1 MNHANLQT
9 FRKIRPLTIQK
20 SAILRYDSHHFCEQT
35 RLTFMQQQY
44 NPSQIEPAVQQYWAE
59 NKVFKAI
66 KDTSKE
72 KYYCL
77 SMFPYPSGRLHMG
90 HVRNYTIGDVV
101 SRYQR
106 MNGKNVLQPI
116 GWDAFGLP
124 AEGAAIKNKTAP
136 AKWTYE
142 NIEYM
147 KNQLKM
153 LGFGYDW
160 DREIATCRPEY
171 YKWEQWF
178 FTELYK
184 KGLVY
189 KKTSTVNW
197 CPNDETVLA
206 NEQVHEGCCW
216 RCDTPVEQKEIPQWF
231 IKITDYA
238 EQLLGGLDQ
247 LPQWPDM
254 VKTMQRNWIGRSEG
268 VEITFDV
275 ADTAEKVAVYTTR
288 PDTFY
293 GVSYLG
299 IAAAHPLAELAAEK
313 NPQLAEFIREAK
325 NAKVAEADLATM
337 EKKGMATGLFAIHPL
352 TGEKL
357 PIWVANFVLMH
368 YGTGAVMA
376 VPAHDQRDFEFAQKY
391 NLPIK
396 QVIAPL
402 ADEEIDLTKQAFVEH
417 GKLVNSAEFDG
428 LDFDAAF
435 NGIADKLEKL
445 GVGKR
450 QVNYRLRDWGVSR
463 QRYWGAPIPMLTLA
477 NGETVPAPIEDLPI
491 ILPEDVV
498 MDGVKSPIKADPN
511 WAKTTFNGEPALKET
526 DTFDTF
532 MESSWYYARYTSPS
546 YAEGM
551 LDKEEANY
559 WLPVDQ
565 YIGGIEHATMHLLY
579 FRFFHKLLRDAGF
592 VTSDEPAQKLLC
604 QGMVLADAFYYTSPT
619 NERIWVS
626 PTQVTLER
634 DEKGRIIKATDP
646 EGRELVHTGMTKMSK
661 SKNNGIDPQEM
672 VEKYG
677 ADTVR
682 LFMMFASPAEMT
694 LEWQESGVEGAKRF
708 LGRVWNLVYEYSQNP
723 AKTALDVTALS
734 ADQKALRRDVHKT
747 IAKVSDDI
755 GRRQTFNTAIAAV
768 MELMNKLTRAPLE
781 SEQDRAV
788 MAEALSAV
796 VRMLYPITPHICFE
810 LWKALGNESNIDHAE
825 WVKAD
830 EAAMVEDEKLIVVQ
844 VNGKVRGKVTV
855 AADADEETVKTVAFA
870 DENVKKF
877 TDNTQIVKVIYV
889 PGKLLN
895 VVVKPQ

>member
-1 MNHANLQT
+1 
-9 FRKIRPLTIQK
+9 
-20 SAILRYDSHHFCEQT
+20 
-35 RLTFMQQQY
+35 MQQHY
-44 NPSQIEPAVQQYWAE
+44 RPDLIEPAVQQYWAE

-147 KNQLKM
+147 KKQLKM

-189 KKTSTVNW
+189 KKTSTVNC

-275 ADTAEKVAVYTTR
+275 ADTAEKVSVYTTR

-299 IAAAHPLAELAAEK
+299 VAAAHPLAELAAEK

-463 QRYWGAPIPMLTLA
+463 QRYWGAPIPMLTLP
-477 NGETVPAPIEDLPI
+477 NGETIPAPIEDLPI

-498 MDGVKSPIKADPN
+498 MDGMKSPIKSDPN

-551 LDKEEANY
+551 LDKDEANY

-723 AKTALDVTALS
+723 AKTALDMTALS

-781 SEQDRAV
+781 NEQDRAV

>member
-1 MNHANLQT
+1 MQEQY
-9 FRKIRPLTIQK
+9 RP
-20 SAILRYDSHHFCEQT
+20 D
-35 RLTFMQQQY
+35 M
-44 NPSQIEPAVQQYWAE
+44 IEPKVQQYWAE
-59 NKVFKAI
+59 NNVFKAV
-66 KDTSKE
+66 KDESKE

-106 MNGKNVLQPI
+106 MLGKNVLQPF

-142 NIEYM
+142 NIAYM
-147 KNQLKM
+147 KKQLQL
-153 LGFGYDW
+153 LGFGFDW
-160 DREIATCRPEY
+160 DREIATCKPDY

-238 EQLLGGLDQ
+238 EQLLGGLDN
-247 LPQWPDM
+247 LPQWPEM

-268 VEITFDV
+268 VEISFDV
-275 ADTAEKVAVYTTR
+275 ADSNEKVAVYTTR

-299 IAAAHPLAELAAEK
+299 IAAAHPLASLAAQN
-313 NPQLAEFIREAK
+313 NPKLAAFIQEAK

-337 EKKGMATGLFAIHPL
+337 EKKGMATSLFAIHPL

-376 VPAHDQRDFEFAQKY
+376 VPAHDQRDYEFAHKY
-391 NLPIK
+391 DLPIK

-402 ADEEIDLTKQAFVEH
+402 AGETIDLTKQAFTEH
-417 GKLVNSAEFDG
+417 GTLINSAEFDG
-428 LDFDAAF
+428 LDFDGAF
-435 NGIADKLEKL
+435 NGIADKLEQS

-463 QRYWGAPIPMLTLA
+463 QRYWGAPIPMLTLES
-477 NGETVPAPIEDLPI
+477 GEVVPVPMEDLPI

-498 MDGVKSPIKADPN
+498 MDGVQSPIKADPN
-511 WAKTTFNGEPALKET
+511 WAKTTFNGVPALKET

-532 MESSWYYARYTSPS
+532 MESSWYYARYTSPKF
-546 YAEGM
+546 AEAM

-592 VTSDEPAQKLLC
+592 VTSDEPATKLLC

-634 DEKGRIIKATDP
+634 DEKGRIIKAIDP

-708 LGRVWNLVYEYSQNP
+708 LGRVWNLVYQYQQNP
-723 AKTALDVTALS
+723 ATTALNANALS
-734 ADQKALRRDVHKT
+734 AEQKALRREVHKT

-755 GRRQTFNTAIAAV
+755 GRRQTFNTAIAAI
-768 MELMNKLTRAPLE
+768 MELMNKLTKAPLE
-781 SEQDRAV
+781 NEQDRAV

-810 LWKALGNESNIDHAE
+810 LWQALGNENGIDTAE
-825 WVKAD
+825 WVKVD
-830 EAAMVEDEKLIVVQ
+830 ESAMIEDEKLIVVQ

-855 AADADEETVKTVAFA
+855 AVEADEESVKSVAFA

-877 TDNTQIVKVIYV
+877 TDGQQIVKVIYV

>member
-1 MNHANLQT
+1 
-9 FRKIRPLTIQK
+9 
-20 SAILRYDSHHFCEQT
+20 
-35 RLTFMQQQY
+35 MQQHY
-44 NPSQIEPAVQQYWAE
+44 RPDLIEPTVQQYWAE

-189 KKTSTVNW
+189 KKNSTVNW
-197 CPNDETVLA
+197 CPNDVTVLA
-206 NEQVHEGCCW
+206 NEQVHDGCCW

-391 NLPIK
+391 DLPIK
-396 QVIAPL
+396 QVISPL

-428 LDFDAAF
+428 LDFDGAF

-463 QRYWGAPIPMLTLA
+463 QRYWGAPIPMLTLP

-532 MESSWYYARYTSPS
+532 MESSWYYARYTSPN

-551 LDKEEANY
+551 LDKDEANY

-646 EGRELVHTGMTKMSK
+646 KGRELVHTGMTKMSK

>member
-1 MNHANLQT
+1 
-9 FRKIRPLTIQK
+9 
-20 SAILRYDSHHFCEQT
+20 
-35 RLTFMQQQY
+35 MQQHY
-44 NPSQIEPAVQQYWAE
+44 RPDLIEPAVQQYWAE

-147 KNQLKM
+147 KKQLKM

-275 ADTAEKVAVYTTR
+275 ADTAEKVSVYTTR

-877 TDNTQIVKVIYV
+877 TDDTQIVKVIYV

>member
-1 MNHANLQT
+1 MQEQY
-9 FRKIRPLTIQK
+9 RP
-20 SAILRYDSHHFCEQT
+20 D
-35 RLTFMQQQY
+35 MV
-44 NPSQIEPAVQQYWAE
+44 EPKVQQYWAE

-66 KDTSKE
+66 KDESKE

-90 HVRNYTIGDVV
+90 HVRNYTIGDVI

-106 MNGKNVLQPI
+106 MLGKNVLQPF

-142 NIEYM
+142 NIAYM
-147 KNQLKM
+147 KKQLQL
-153 LGFGYDW
+153 LGFGFDW
-160 DREIATCRPEY
+160 DREIATCKPEY

-238 EQLLGGLDQ
+238 EQLLGGLDT

-275 ADTAEKVAVYTTR
+275 ADTNEKVAVYTTR

-299 IAAAHPLAELAAEK
+299 IAAAHPLASLAAQNNPELAT
-313 NPQLAEFIREAK
+313 FIQEAK

-391 NLPIK
+391 SLPIK

-402 ADEEIDLTKQAFVEH
+402 ADEEIDLTKQAFTEH

-428 LDFDAAF
+428 KDFDGAF

-463 QRYWGAPIPMLTLA
+463 QRYWGAPIPMLTLE
-477 NGETVPAPIEDLPI
+477 NGDVVPAPMEDLPI

-511 WAKTTFNGEPALKET
+511 WAKTTLNGAPALKET

-532 MESSWYYARYTSPS
+532 MESSWYYARYTCPQ
-546 YAEGM
+546 YQNGM
-551 LDKEEANY
+551 LDAEEANY

-592 VTSDEPAQKLLC
+592 VTSDEPADKLLC

-646 EGRELVHTGMTKMSK
+646 EGRELVHSGMTKMSK

-708 LGRVWNLVYEYSQNP
+708 LGRVWNLVYQYQQNP
-723 AKTALDVTALS
+723 AKTSLDITALS
-734 ADQKALRRDVHKT
+734 TAQKALRREIHKT

-768 MELMNKLTRAPLE
+768 MELMNKLTKASLE
-781 SEQDRAV
+781 SDQDRAV

-810 LWKALGNESNIDHAE
+810 LWQALGNESNIDTAE

-855 AADADEETVKTVAFA
+855 PATSSEEEIKEAAKTDPNVA
-870 DENVKKF
+870 KF
-877 TDNTQIVKVIYV
+877 LDGKEILKEIYI
-889 PGKLLN
+889 PLKMLN
-895 VVVKPQ
+895 FVVKL

>member
-1 MNHANLQT
+1 MQEQY
-9 FRKIRPLTIQK
+9 RP
-20 SAILRYDSHHFCEQT
+20 D
-35 RLTFMQQQY
+35 M
-44 NPSQIEPAVQQYWAE
+44 IEPKVQQYWAE

-66 KDTSKE
+66 KDESKE

-90 HVRNYTIGDVV
+90 HVRNYTIGDVI

-106 MNGKNVLQPI
+106 MLGKNVLQPF

-124 AEGAAIKNKTAP
+124 AEGAAIKNKTVP

-142 NIEYM
+142 NIAYM
-147 KNQLKM
+147 KKQLQL
-153 LGFGYDW
+153 LGFGFDW
-160 DREIATCRPEY
+160 DREIATCKPEY

-238 EQLLGGLDQ
+238 EQLLGGLDT

-275 ADTAEKVAVYTTR
+275 VDTNEKVAVYTTR

-299 IAAAHPLAELAAEK
+299 IAAAHPLASLAAQNNPELAA
-313 NPQLAEFIREAK
+313 FIQEAK

-391 NLPIK
+391 SLPIK

-428 LDFDAAF
+428 LDFDGAF

-463 QRYWGAPIPMLTLA
+463 QRYWGAPIPMLTLE
-477 NGETVPAPIEDLPI
+477 NGDVVPAPMEDLPI

-498 MDGVKSPIKADPN
+498 MNGVKSPIKADPN
-511 WAKTTFNGEPALKET
+511 WAKTTLNGAPALKET

-532 MESSWYYARYTSPS
+532 MESSWYYARYTCPQ
-546 YAEGM
+546 YQNGM
-551 LDKEEANY
+551 LDAEEANY

-592 VTSDEPAQKLLC
+592 ITSDEPADKLLC

-646 EGRELVHTGMTKMSK
+646 EGRELVHSGMTKMSK

-708 LGRVWNLVYEYSQNP
+708 LGRVWNLVYQYQQNP
-723 AKTALDVTALS
+723 AKTSLNITALS
-734 ADQKALRRDVHKT
+734 AAQKTLRREVHKT

-768 MELMNKLTRAPLE
+768 MELMNKLTKASLE
-781 SEQDRAV
+781 SDQDRAV

-810 LWKALGNESNIDHAE
+810 LWKALGNESNIDTSE

-830 EAAMVEDEKLIVVQ
+830 KAAMVEDEKLIVVQ

-855 AADADEETVKTVAFA
+855 PATSSEEEIKAAAKADPNVA
-870 DENVKKF
+870 KF
-877 TDNTQIVKVIYV
+877 LDGKEILKEIYI
-889 PGKLLN
+889 PLKMLN
-895 VVVKPQ
+895 FVVKP

>member
-1 MNHANLQT
+1 
-9 FRKIRPLTIQK
+9 
-20 SAILRYDSHHFCEQT
+20 
-35 RLTFMQQQY
+35 MQQHY
-44 NPSQIEPAVQQYWAE
+44 RPDLIEPAVQQYWAE

-268 VEITFDV
+268 VEITFNV
-275 ADTAEKVAVYTTR
+275 ADTAEKVSVYTTR

-391 NLPIK
+391 DLPIK

-428 LDFDAAF
+428 LDFDGAF

-463 QRYWGAPIPMLTLA
+463 QRYWGAPIPMLTLP

-551 LDKEEANY
+551 LDKDEANY

-723 AKTALDVTALS
+723 AKTALDMTALS

>member
-1 MNHANLQT
+1 
-9 FRKIRPLTIQK
+9 
-20 SAILRYDSHHFCEQT
+20 
-35 RLTFMQQQY
+35 MQQHY
-44 NPSQIEPAVQQYWAE
+44 RPDLIEPAVQQYWAE

-313 NPQLAEFIREAK
+313 NPELAEFIREAK

-391 NLPIK
+391 SLPIK

-428 LDFDAAF
+428 LDFNGAF

-463 QRYWGAPIPMLTLA
+463 QRYWGAPIPMLTLP

-551 LDKEEANY
+551 LDKDEANH

-592 VTSDEPAQKLLC
+592 VTSDEPAKKLLC

-626 PTQVTLER
+626 PTQVILER

>member
-1 MNHANLQT
+1 MQEQY
-9 FRKIRPLTIQK
+9 RP
-20 SAILRYDSHHFCEQT
+20 D
-35 RLTFMQQQY
+35 M
-44 NPSQIEPAVQQYWAE
+44 IEPKVQQYWAE

-66 KDTSKE
+66 KDESKE

-90 HVRNYTIGDVV
+90 HVRNYTIGDVI

-106 MNGKNVLQPI
+106 MLGKNVLQPF

-142 NIEYM
+142 NIAYM
-147 KNQLKM
+147 KKQLQL
-153 LGFGYDW
+153 LGFGFDW
-160 DREIATCRPEY
+160 DREIATCKPEY

-238 EQLLGGLDQ
+238 EQLLGGLDT

-275 ADTAEKVAVYTTR
+275 ADTNEKVAVYTTR

-299 IAAAHPLAELAAEK
+299 IAAAHPLANLAAQNNPELAS
-313 NPQLAEFIREAK
+313 FIQEAK

-391 NLPIK
+391 GLQIK
-396 QVIAPL
+396 QVIEPI
-402 ADEEIDLTKQAFVEH
+402 ADEEIDLTKQAFTEH
-417 GKLVNSAEFDG
+417 GKLVNSAEFNG
-428 LDFDAAF
+428 KDFDGAF

-463 QRYWGAPIPMLTLA
+463 QRYWGAPIPMLTLE
-477 NGETVPAPIEDLPI
+477 NGDVVPAPMEDLPI

-511 WAKTTFNGEPALKET
+511 WAKTTLNGAPALKET

-532 MESSWYYARYTSPS
+532 MESSWYYARYTCPQ
-546 YAEGM
+546 YQNGM
-551 LDKEEANY
+551 LDAEEANY

-592 VTSDEPAQKLLC
+592 VTSDEPADKLLC

-646 EGRELVHTGMTKMSK
+646 KGRELVHSGMTKMSK

-708 LGRVWNLVYEYSQNP
+708 LGRVWNLVYQYQQNP
-723 AKTALDVTALS
+723 AKTSLDTTALS
-734 ADQKALRRDVHKT
+734 AAQKALRREVHKT

-768 MELMNKLTRAPLE
+768 MELMNKLTKASLE
-781 SEQDRAV
+781 SDQDRAV

-810 LWKALGNESNIDHAE
+810 LWQALGNESNIDTAE

-855 AADADEETVKTVAFA
+855 PATSSEEEIKAAAKADPNVA
-870 DENVKKF
+870 KF
-877 TDNTQIVKVIYV
+877 LDGKEILKEIYI
-889 PGKLLN
+889 PLKMLN
-895 VVVKPQ
+895 FVVKP

>member
-1 MNHANLQT
+1 
-9 FRKIRPLTIQK
+9 
-20 SAILRYDSHHFCEQT
+20 
-35 RLTFMQQQY
+35 MQQHY
-44 NPSQIEPAVQQYWAE
+44 RPDLIEPAVQQYWAE

-147 KNQLKM
+147 KKQLKM

-268 VEITFDV
+268 VEITFNV
-275 ADTAEKVAVYTTR
+275 ADTAEKVSVYTTR

-337 EKKGMATGLFAIHPL
+337 EKKGMATDLFAIHPL

-463 QRYWGAPIPMLTLA
+463 QRYWGAPIPMLTLP
-477 NGETVPAPIEDLPI
+477 NGETIPAPIEDLPI

-551 LDKEEANY
+551 LDKDEANY

-723 AKTALDVTALS
+723 AKTALDMTALS

-781 SEQDRAV
+781 NEQDRAV

>member
-1 MNHANLQT
+1 
-9 FRKIRPLTIQK
+9 
-20 SAILRYDSHHFCEQT
+20 
-35 RLTFMQQQY
+35 MQQHY
-44 NPSQIEPAVQQYWAE
+44 RPDLIEPAVQQYWAE

-391 NLPIK
+391 SLPIK

-428 LDFDAAF
+428 LDFDGAF

-463 QRYWGAPIPMLTLA
+463 QRYWGAPIPMLTLP

-551 LDKEEANY
+551 LDKDEANY

-810 LWKALGNESNIDHAE
+810 LWKALGNESTIDHAE

>member
-1 MNHANLQT
+1 
-9 FRKIRPLTIQK
+9 
-20 SAILRYDSHHFCEQT
+20 
-35 RLTFMQQQY
+35 MQQHY
-44 NPSQIEPAVQQYWAE
+44 RPDLIEPAVQQYWAV

-142 NIEYM
+142 NIKYM

-189 KKTSTVNW
+189 KKNSTVNW
-197 CPNDETVLA
+197 CPNDVTVLA

-268 VEITFDV
+268 VEITFNV
-275 ADTAEKVAVYTTR
+275 ADTAEKVSVYTTR

-428 LDFDAAF
+428 LDFDGAF

-463 QRYWGAPIPMLTLA
+463 QRYWGAPIPMLTLP
-477 NGETVPAPIEDLPI
+477 NGETIPAPIEDLPI

-551 LDKEEANY
+551 LDKDESNY

-708 LGRVWNLVYEYSQNP
+708 LGRVWNLVYEYSQNL
-723 AKTALDVTALS
+723 AKTALDMTALS

-781 SEQDRAV
+781 NEQDRAV

>member
-1 MNHANLQT
+1 
-9 FRKIRPLTIQK
+9 
-20 SAILRYDSHHFCEQT
+20 
-35 RLTFMQQQY
+35 MQQHY
-44 NPSQIEPAVQQYWAE
+44 RPDLIEPAVQQYWAE

-147 KNQLKM
+147 KKQLKM

-275 ADTAEKVAVYTTR
+275 ADTAEKVSVYTTR

-551 LDKEEANY
+551 LDKDEANY

-723 AKTALDVTALS
+723 AKTALDVTTLS

>member
-1 MNHANLQT
+1 
-9 FRKIRPLTIQK
+9 
-20 SAILRYDSHHFCEQT
+20 
-35 RLTFMQQQY
+35 MQQHY
-44 NPSQIEPAVQQYWAE
+44 RPDLIEPAVQQYWAE

-147 KNQLKM
+147 KKQLKM

-275 ADTAEKVAVYTTR
+275 ADTAEKVSVYTTR

-352 TGEKL
+352 TSEKL

-391 NLPIK
+391 GLPIK

-463 QRYWGAPIPMLTLA
+463 QRYWGAPIPMLTLP

-551 LDKEEANY
+551 LDKDEANY

-723 AKTALDVTALS
+723 AKTALDVTTLS

>member
-1 MNHANLQT
+1 MQEQY
-9 FRKIRPLTIQK
+9 RP
-20 SAILRYDSHHFCEQT
+20 D
-35 RLTFMQQQY
+35 M
-44 NPSQIEPAVQQYWAE
+44 IEPKVQQYWAE

-66 KDTSKE
+66 KDESKE

-90 HVRNYTIGDVV
+90 HVRNYTIGDVI

-106 MNGKNVLQPI
+106 MLGKNVLQPF

-142 NIEYM
+142 NIAYM
-147 KNQLKM
+147 KKQLQL
-153 LGFGYDW
+153 LGFGFDW
-160 DREIATCRPEY
+160 DREIATCKPEY

-238 EQLLGGLDQ
+238 EQLLGGLDA

-275 ADTAEKVAVYTTR
+275 ADTNEKVAVYTTR

-299 IAAAHPLAELAAEK
+299 IAAAHPLASLAAQN
-313 NPQLAEFIREAK
+313 NPELGSFIQEAK

-391 NLPIK
+391 GLQIK
-396 QVIAPL
+396 QVIEPI
-402 ADEEIDLTKQAFVEH
+402 ADEEIDLTKQAFTEH
-417 GKLVNSAEFDG
+417 GKLVNSAEFNG
-428 LDFDAAF
+428 KDFDGAF

-463 QRYWGAPIPMLTLA
+463 QRYWGAPIPMLTLE
-477 NGETVPAPIEDLPI
+477 NGDVVPAPMEDLPV

-511 WAKTTFNGEPALKET
+511 WAKTTLNGAPALKET

-532 MESSWYYARYTSPS
+532 MESSWYYARYTCPQ
-546 YAEGM
+546 YQNGM
-551 LDKEEANY
+551 LDAEEANY

-592 VTSDEPAQKLLC
+592 VTSDEPADKLLC

-646 EGRELVHTGMTKMSK
+646 EGRELVHSGMTKMSK

-708 LGRVWNLVYEYSQNP
+708 LGRVWNLVYQYQQNP
-723 AKTALDVTALS
+723 AKNSLDITALS
-734 ADQKALRRDVHKT
+734 AAQKALRREVHKT

-768 MELMNKLTRAPLE
+768 MELMNKLTKASLE
-781 SEQDRAV
+781 SDQDRAV

-810 LWKALGNESNIDHAE
+810 LWQALGNESNIDTAE

-855 AADADEETVKTVAFA
+855 PATSSEEEIKAAAKADPNVA
-870 DENVKKF
+870 KF
-877 TDNTQIVKVIYV
+877 LDGKEILKEIYI
-889 PGKLLN
+889 PLKMLN
-895 VVVKPQ
+895 FVVKP

>member
-1 MNHANLQT
+1 
-9 FRKIRPLTIQK
+9 
-20 SAILRYDSHHFCEQT
+20 
-35 RLTFMQQQY
+35 MQQHY
-44 NPSQIEPAVQQYWAE
+44 RPDLIEPSVQQYWAE

-189 KKTSTVNW
+189 KKNSTVNW
-197 CPNDETVLA
+197 CPNDVTVLA
-206 NEQVHEGCCW
+206 NEQVHDGCCW

-299 IAAAHPLAELAAEK
+299 IAAAHPLADLAAEK
-313 NPQLAEFIREAK
+313 NPELAEFIREAK

-391 NLPIK
+391 SLPIK
-396 QVIAPL
+396 QVITPL

-428 LDFDAAF
+428 LDFDGAF

-463 QRYWGAPIPMLTLA
+463 QRYWGAPIPMLTLE
-477 NGETVPAPIEDLPI
+477 NGDVVPAPMEDLPI

-498 MDGVKSPIKADPN
+498 MNGVKSPIKADPN
-511 WAKTTFNGEPALKET
+511 WAKTTLNGAPALKET

-532 MESSWYYARYTSPS
+532 MESSWYYARYTCPQ
-546 YAEGM
+546 YQNGM
-551 LDKEEANY
+551 LDAEEANY

-592 VTSDEPAQKLLC
+592 ITSDEPADKLLC

-646 EGRELVHTGMTKMSK
+646 EGRELVHSGMTKMSK

-708 LGRVWNLVYEYSQNP
+708 LGRVWNLVYQYQQNP
-723 AKTALDVTALS
+723 AKTSLNITALS
-734 ADQKALRRDVHKT
+734 AAQKTLRREVHKT

-768 MELMNKLTRAPLE
+768 MELMNKLTKASLE
-781 SEQDRAV
+781 SDQDRAV

-810 LWKALGNESNIDHAE
+810 LWQALGNESNIDTAE

-855 AADADEETVKTVAFA
+855 PATSSEEEIKAAAKADPNVA
-870 DENVKKF
+870 KF
-877 TDNTQIVKVIYV
+877 LDGKEILKEIYI
-889 PGKLLN
+889 PLKMLN
-895 VVVKPQ
+895 FVVKP

>member
-1 MNHANLQT
+1 
-9 FRKIRPLTIQK
+9 
-20 SAILRYDSHHFCEQT
+20 
-35 RLTFMQQQY
+35 MQQHY
-44 NPSQIEPAVQQYWAE
+44 RPDLIEPAVQQYWAE

-275 ADTAEKVAVYTTR
+275 ADTSEKVAVYTTR

-391 NLPIK
+391 SLPIK

-450 QVNYRLRDWGVSR
+450 QVNYRLRDWSVSR
-463 QRYWGAPIPMLTLA
+463 QRYWGAPIPMLTLP

-551 LDKEEANY
+551 LDKDEANY

>member
-1 MNHANLQT
+1 MQEQY
-9 FRKIRPLTIQK
+9 RP
-20 SAILRYDSHHFCEQT
+20 D
-35 RLTFMQQQY
+35 M
-44 NPSQIEPAVQQYWAE
+44 IEPKVQQYWAE

-66 KDTSKE
+66 KDESKE

-106 MNGKNVLQPI
+106 MLGKNVLQPF

-142 NIEYM
+142 NIAYM
-147 KNQLKM
+147 KKQLQL
-153 LGFGYDW
+153 LGFGFDW
-160 DREIATCRPEY
+160 DREIATCKPDY

-238 EQLLGGLDQ
+238 EQLLGGLDN

-275 ADTAEKVAVYTTR
+275 ADTNEKVAVYTTR

-299 IAAAHPLAELAAEK
+299 IAAAHPLASLAAENNPELAA
-313 NPQLAEFIREAK
+313 FIQEAK

-376 VPAHDQRDFEFAQKY
+376 VPAHDQRDYEFANKY
-391 NLPIK
+391 GLQIK

-402 ADEEIDLTKQAFVEH
+402 AGQEIDLAKEAFTEH
-417 GKLVNSAEFDG
+417 GTLINSAEFDG
-428 LDFDAAF
+428 RDFEGAF
-435 NGIADKLEKL
+435 NGIADKLEQL

-463 QRYWGAPIPMLTLA
+463 QRYWGAPIPMLTLE
-477 NGETVPAPIEDLPI
+477 NGDVVPAPMEDLPI

-511 WAKTTFNGEPALKET
+511 WAKTTFNGTPALKET

-532 MESSWYYARYTSPS
+532 MESSWYYARYTSPKF
-546 YAEGM
+546 AEAM
-551 LDKEEANY
+551 LDKDEANY

-592 VTSDEPAQKLLC
+592 VTSDEPATKLLC

-708 LGRVWNLVYEYSQNP
+708 LGRVWNLVYQYQQNP

-734 ADQKALRRDVHKT
+734 ADQKALRREVHKT

-755 GRRQTFNTAIAAV
+755 GRRQTFNTAIAAI
-768 MELMNKLTRAPLE
+768 MELMNKLTKAPLE

-810 LWKALGNESNIDHAE
+810 LWQALGNETAIDTAE

-830 EAAMVEDEKLIVVQ
+830 ESAMVEDEKLIVVQ

-855 AADADEETVKTVAFA
+855 AADADEETVKTIAFA

-877 TDNTQIVKVIYV
+877 TDGQQIVKVIYV
-889 PGKLLN
+889 AGKLLN
-895 VVVKPQ
+895 VVVKP

>member
-1 MNHANLQT
+1 
-9 FRKIRPLTIQK
+9 
-20 SAILRYDSHHFCEQT
+20 
-35 RLTFMQQQY
+35 
-44 NPSQIEPAVQQYWAE
+44 
-59 NKVFKAI
+59 
-66 KDTSKE
+66 
-72 KYYCL
+72 
-77 SMFPYPSGRLHMG
+77 
-90 HVRNYTIGDVV
+90 NYTIGDVV

-147 KNQLKM
+147 KKQLKM

-268 VEITFDV
+268 VEITFNV
-275 ADTAEKVAVYTTR
+275 ADTAEKVSVYTTR

-313 NPQLAEFIREAK
+313 NPQVAEFIREAK

-391 NLPIK
+391 SLPIK

-445 GVGKR
+445 GMGKR

-463 QRYWGAPIPMLTLA
+463 QRYWGAPIPMLTLP
-477 NGETVPAPIEDLPI
+477 NGETIPAPIEDLPI

-551 LDKEEANY
+551 LDKDEANY

-723 AKTALDVTALS
+723 AKTALDMTALS

-781 SEQDRAV
+781 NEQDRAV

>member
-1 MNHANLQT
+1 
-9 FRKIRPLTIQK
+9 
-20 SAILRYDSHHFCEQT
+20 
-35 RLTFMQQQY
+35 MQQHY
-44 NPSQIEPAVQQYWAE
+44 RPDLIEPAVQQYWAE

-463 QRYWGAPIPMLTLA
+463 QRYWGAPIPMLTLP

-551 LDKEEANY
+551 LDKDEANY

-810 LWKALGNESNIDHAE
+810 LWKALGNESTIDHAE

>member
-1 MNHANLQT
+1 MQEQY
-9 FRKIRPLTIQK
+9 RP
-20 SAILRYDSHHFCEQT
+20 D
-35 RLTFMQQQY
+35 M
-44 NPSQIEPAVQQYWAE
+44 IEPKVQQYWAE

-66 KDTSKE
+66 KDESKE

-90 HVRNYTIGDVV
+90 HVRNYTIGDVI

-106 MNGKNVLQPI
+106 MLGKNVLQPF

-142 NIEYM
+142 NIAYM
-147 KNQLKM
+147 KKQLQL
-153 LGFGYDW
+153 LGFGFDW
-160 DREIATCRPEY
+160 DREIATCKPEY

-238 EQLLGGLDQ
+238 EQLLGGLDP

-275 ADTAEKVAVYTTR
+275 ADTNEKVAVYTTR

-299 IAAAHPLAELAAEK
+299 IAAAHPLASLAAQNNPELAT
-313 NPQLAEFIREAK
+313 FIQEAK

-391 NLPIK
+391 SLPIK

-402 ADEEIDLTKQAFVEH
+402 ADEEIYLTKQAFVEH

-428 LDFDAAF
+428 LDFEGAF

-445 GVGKR
+445 SVGKR

-463 QRYWGAPIPMLTLA
+463 QRYWGAPIPMLTLE
-477 NGETVPAPIEDLPI
+477 NGDVVPAPIEDLPI

-511 WAKTTFNGEPALKET
+511 WAKTTFNGVPALKET

-532 MESSWYYARYTSPS
+532 MESSWYYARYTCPQ
-546 YAEGM
+546 YQNGM
-551 LDKEEANY
+551 LDAEEANY

-592 VTSDEPAQKLLC
+592 VTSDEPADRLLC

-646 EGRELVHTGMTKMSK
+646 EGRELVHSGMTKMSK

-708 LGRVWNLVYEYSQNP
+708 LGRVWNLVYQYQQNP
-723 AKTALDVTALS
+723 AKTSLDSTALS
-734 ADQKALRRDVHKT
+734 AEQKVLRREVHKT

-768 MELMNKLTRAPLE
+768 MELMNKLTKASLE
-781 SEQDRAV
+781 SDQDRAV

-810 LWKALGNESNIDHAE
+810 LWQALGNESAIDTAE

-855 AADADEETVKTVAFA
+855 AADADEETVKTIAFA

-877 TDNTQIVKVIYV
+877 VDNQHIVKVIYV
-889 PGKLLN
+889 AGKLLN
-895 VVVKPQ
+895 VVVKP

>member
-1 MNHANLQT
+1 
-9 FRKIRPLTIQK
+9 
-20 SAILRYDSHHFCEQT
+20 
-35 RLTFMQQQY
+35 MQQHY
-44 NPSQIEPAVQQYWAE
+44 RPDLIEPAVQQYWAE

-189 KKTSTVNW
+189 KKNSTVNW
-197 CPNDETVLA
+197 CPNDVTVLA
-206 NEQVHEGCCW
+206 NEQVHDGCCW

-299 IAAAHPLAELAAEK
+299 IAAAHPLADLAAEK

-391 NLPIK
+391 SLPIK

-402 ADEEIDLTKQAFVEH
+402 ADEEIDLTRQAFVEH

-428 LDFDAAF
+428 LDFDGAF

-463 QRYWGAPIPMLTLA
+463 QRYWGAPIPMLTLP

-551 LDKEEANY
+551 LDKDEANY

-634 DEKGRIIKATDP
+634 DEKGRIIKTTDP

-855 AADADEETVKTVAFA
+855 AADAGEETVKTVAFA

>member
-1 MNHANLQT
+1 
-9 FRKIRPLTIQK
+9 
-20 SAILRYDSHHFCEQT
+20 
-35 RLTFMQQQY
+35 MQQHY
-44 NPSQIEPAVQQYWAE
+44 RPDLIEPAVQQYWAE

-268 VEITFDV
+268 VEITFNV
-275 ADTAEKVAVYTTR
+275 ADTAEKVSVYTTR

-463 QRYWGAPIPMLTLA
+463 QRYWGAPIPMLTLP

-551 LDKEEANY
+551 LDKDEANY

>member
-1 MNHANLQT
+1 
-9 FRKIRPLTIQK
+9 
-20 SAILRYDSHHFCEQT
+20 
-35 RLTFMQQQY
+35 MQQQY
-44 NPSQIEPAVQQYWAE
+44 NPSEIEPKVQQYWAE

-66 KDTSKE
+66 KDESKE

-106 MNGKNVLQPI
+106 MLGKNVLQPF

-142 NIEYM
+142 NIAYM
-147 KNQLKM
+147 KKQLQL
-153 LGFGYDW
+153 LGFGFDW
-160 DREIATCRPEY
+160 DREIATCKPDY

-197 CPNDETVLA
+197 CPNDKTVLA

-238 EQLLGGLDQ
+238 EQLLGGLDN

-275 ADTAEKVAVYTTR
+275 ADTSEKVAVYTTR

-299 IAAAHPLAELAAEK
+299 IAAVHPLASLAAENNPELAA
-313 NPQLAEFIREAK
+313 FIQEAK

-376 VPAHDQRDFEFAQKY
+376 VPAHDQRDYEFANKY
-391 NLPIK
+391 GLQIK

-402 ADEEIDLTKQAFVEH
+402 AGQEIDLAKEAFTEH
-417 GKLVNSAEFDG
+417 GLLINSAEFDG
-428 LDFDAAF
+428 RDFDGAF
-435 NGIADKLEKL
+435 NGIADKLEQL

-463 QRYWGAPIPMLTLA
+463 QRYWGAPIPMLTLE
-477 NGETVPAPIEDLPI
+477 NGDVVPAPMENLPI

-511 WAKTTFNGEPALKET
+511 WAKTTFNGTPALKET

-532 MESSWYYARYTSPS
+532 MESSWYYARYTSPKF
-546 YAEGM
+546 AEAM
-551 LDKEEANY
+551 LDKDEANY

-592 VTSDEPAQKLLC
+592 VTSDEPATKLLC

-708 LGRVWNLVYEYSQNP
+708 LGRVWNLVYQYQQNP

-734 ADQKALRRDVHKT
+734 ADQKALRREVHKT

-755 GRRQTFNTAIAAV
+755 GRRQTFNTAIAAI
-768 MELMNKLTRAPLE
+768 MELMNKLTKAPLE
-781 SEQDRAV
+781 SEQDCAV

-810 LWKALGNESNIDHAE
+810 LWQTLGYETTIDTAE

-830 EAAMVEDEKLIVVQ
+830 ESAMVEDEKLIVVQ

-855 AADADEETVKTVAFA
+855 AADADEETVKTIAFA

-877 TDNTQIVKVIYV
+877 TDGQQIVKVIYV
-889 PGKLLN
+889 VGKLLN
-895 VVVKPQ
+895 VVVKP

>member
-1 MNHANLQT
+1 
-9 FRKIRPLTIQK
+9 
-20 SAILRYDSHHFCEQT
+20 
-35 RLTFMQQQY
+35 MQQHY
-44 NPSQIEPAVQQYWAE
+44 RPDLIEPAVQQYWAE

-189 KKTSTVNW
+189 KKNSTVNW
-197 CPNDETVLA
+197 CPNDVTVLA
-206 NEQVHEGCCW
+206 NEQVHDGCCW

-391 NLPIK
+391 DLPIK

-428 LDFDAAF
+428 LDFDGAF

-463 QRYWGAPIPMLTLA
+463 QRYWGAPIPMLTLP

-532 MESSWYYARYTSPS
+532 MESSWYYARYTSPN

-551 LDKEEANY
+551 LDKDEANY

-788 MAEALSAV
+788 MAEALNAV

-830 EAAMVEDEKLIVVQ
+830 KAAMVEDEKLIVVQ

>member
-1 MNHANLQT
+1 
-9 FRKIRPLTIQK
+9 
-20 SAILRYDSHHFCEQT
+20 
-35 RLTFMQQQY
+35 MQQHY
-44 NPSQIEPAVQQYWAE
+44 RPDLIEPAVQQYWAE

-299 IAAAHPLAELAAEK
+299 IAAAHPLADLAAEK
-313 NPQLAEFIREAK
+313 NPELAEFIREAK

-391 NLPIK
+391 SLPIK

-428 LDFDAAF
+428 LDFNGAF

-463 QRYWGAPIPMLTLA
+463 QRYWGAPIPMLTLP

-551 LDKEEANY
+551 LDKDEANY

-619 NERIWVS
+619 NERIWIS

-723 AKTALDVTALS
+723 AKTTLDVTALS

>member
-1 MNHANLQT
+1 
-9 FRKIRPLTIQK
+9 
-20 SAILRYDSHHFCEQT
+20 
-35 RLTFMQQQY
+35 MQQHY
-44 NPSQIEPAVQQYWAE
+44 RPDLIEPAVQQYWAE

-147 KNQLKM
+147 KKQLKM

-391 NLPIK
+391 SLPIK

-463 QRYWGAPIPMLTLA
+463 QRYWGAPIPMLTLP

-551 LDKEEANY
+551 LDKDEANY

-723 AKTALDVTALS
+723 AKTALDVIALS

-781 SEQDRAV
+781 NEQDRAV

-810 LWKALGNESNIDHAE
+810 LWKALGNENNIDHAE

>member
-1 MNHANLQT
+1 
-9 FRKIRPLTIQK
+9 
-20 SAILRYDSHHFCEQT
+20 
-35 RLTFMQQQY
+35 MQQHY
-44 NPSQIEPAVQQYWAE
+44 RPDLIEPAVQQYWAE

-254 VKTMQRNWIGRSEG
+254 VKTLQRNWIGRSEG

-391 NLPIK
+391 DLPIK
-396 QVIAPL
+396 QVIAPI

-428 LDFDAAF
+428 LDFDGAF

-450 QVNYRLRDWGVSR
+450 QINYRLRDWGVSR
-463 QRYWGAPIPMLTLA
+463 QRYWGAPIPMLTLP

-498 MDGVKSPIKADPN
+498 MYGVKSPIKADPN

-551 LDKEEANY
+551 LDKDEANY

-768 MELMNKLTRAPLE
+768 MELMNKLARAPLE

-810 LWKALGNESNIDHAE
+810 LWKALGNESTIDHAE

>member
-1 MNHANLQT
+1 MQEQY
-9 FRKIRPLTIQK
+9 RP
-20 SAILRYDSHHFCEQT
+20 D
-35 RLTFMQQQY
+35 M
-44 NPSQIEPAVQQYWAE
+44 IEPKVQQYWAE

-66 KDTSKE
+66 KDESKE

-90 HVRNYTIGDVV
+90 HVRNYTIGDVI

-106 MNGKNVLQPI
+106 MLGKNVLQPF

-142 NIEYM
+142 NIAYM
-147 KNQLKM
+147 KKQLQL
-153 LGFGYDW
+153 LGFGFDW
-160 DREIATCRPEY
+160 DREIATCKPEY

-238 EQLLGGLDQ
+238 EQLLGGLDT

-275 ADTAEKVAVYTTR
+275 ADTNEKVAVYTTR

-299 IAAAHPLAELAAEK
+299 IAAAHPLASLAAQNNPELAA
-313 NPQLAEFIREAK
+313 FIQEAK

-391 NLPIK
+391 SLPIK

-428 LDFDAAF
+428 LDFDGAF

-445 GVGKR
+445 CVGKR

-463 QRYWGAPIPMLTLA
+463 QRYWGAPIPMLTLE
-477 NGETVPAPIEDLPI
+477 NGDVVPAPMEDLPI

-498 MDGVKSPIKADPN
+498 MNGVKSPIKADPN
-511 WAKTTFNGEPALKET
+511 WAKTTLNGAPALKET

-532 MESSWYYARYTSPS
+532 MESSWYYARYTCPQ
-546 YAEGM
+546 YQNGM
-551 LDKEEANY
+551 LDAEEANY

-592 VTSDEPAQKLLC
+592 ITSDEPADKLLC

-646 EGRELVHTGMTKMSK
+646 EGRELVHSGMTKMSK

-708 LGRVWNLVYEYSQNP
+708 LGRVWNLVYQYQQNP
-723 AKTALDVTALS
+723 AKTSLDITALS
-734 ADQKALRRDVHKT
+734 AAQKALRREVHKT

-768 MELMNKLTRAPLE
+768 MELMNKLTKASLE

-810 LWKALGNESNIDHAE
+810 LWQALGNESNIDTAE

-830 EAAMVEDEKLIVVQ
+830 ETAMVEDEKLIVVQ

-855 AADADEETVKTVAFA
+855 PATSSEEEIKAAAKADPNVA
-870 DENVKKF
+870 KF
-877 TDNTQIVKVIYV
+877 LDGKEILKEIYI
-889 PGKLLN
+889 PLKMLN
-895 VVVKPQ
+895 FVVKP

>member
-1 MNHANLQT
+1 MQEQY
-9 FRKIRPLTIQK
+9 RP
-20 SAILRYDSHHFCEQT
+20 D
-35 RLTFMQQQY
+35 M
-44 NPSQIEPAVQQYWAE
+44 IEPKVQQYWAE

-66 KDTSKE
+66 KDESKE

-90 HVRNYTIGDVV
+90 HVRNYTIGDVI

-106 MNGKNVLQPI
+106 MLGKNVLQPF

-142 NIEYM
+142 NIAYM
-147 KNQLKM
+147 KKQLQL
-153 LGFGYDW
+153 LGFGFDW
-160 DREIATCRPEY
+160 DREIATCKPEY

-238 EQLLGGLDQ
+238 EQLLGGLDA

-275 ADTAEKVAVYTTR
+275 ANTNEKVAVYTTR

-299 IAAAHPLAELAAEK
+299 IAAAHPLASLAAQNNSELAA
-313 NPQLAEFIREAK
+313 FIQEAK

-391 NLPIK
+391 GLQIK
-396 QVIAPL
+396 QVIEPI
-402 ADEEIDLTKQAFVEH
+402 ADEEIDLTKQAFTEH

-428 LDFDAAF
+428 KDFDGAF

-463 QRYWGAPIPMLTLA
+463 QRYWGAPIPMLTLE
-477 NGETVPAPIEDLPI
+477 NGDVVPAPMEDLPI

-511 WAKTTFNGEPALKET
+511 WAKTTLNGAPALKET

-532 MESSWYYARYTSPS
+532 MESSWYYARYTCPQ
-546 YAEGM
+546 YQNGM
-551 LDKEEANY
+551 LDAEEANY

-592 VTSDEPAQKLLC
+592 VTSDEPADKLLC

-646 EGRELVHTGMTKMSK
+646 EGRELVHSGMTKMSK

-708 LGRVWNLVYEYSQNP
+708 LGRVWNLVYQYQQNP
-723 AKTALDVTALS
+723 AKTSLDLTALS
-734 ADQKALRRDVHKT
+734 AEQKVLRREVHKT

-768 MELMNKLTRAPLE
+768 MELMNKLTKASLD

-810 LWKALGNESNIDHAE
+810 LWQALGNESAIDTAE

-855 AADADEETVKTVAFA
+855 ATDADEDTVKTIAFA

-877 TDNTQIVKVIYV
+877 IDNQHIVKVIYV
-889 PGKLLN
+889 VGKLLN
-895 VVVKPQ
+895 VVVKP